1 MNGPLGHY
9 AKSDKDK
16 YMITFICR
24 FWSSWTH
31 EIKTESRRMH
41 TRERRVGEIGKYC
54 VSAAHSLLMNK
65 CWDQI
70 LSKGSNVYTL
80 QSCLETRSEVF
91 LPPKQKESCDM
102 LVVLAHTKVKIL
114 LCRVSDQ
121 HIVYLKLTQCC
132 MVIYLNKN
140 K

>member
-1 MNGPLGHY
+1 M
-9 AKSDKDK
+9 
-16 YMITFICR
+16 R
-24 FWSSWTH
+24 
-31 EIKTESRRMH
+31 